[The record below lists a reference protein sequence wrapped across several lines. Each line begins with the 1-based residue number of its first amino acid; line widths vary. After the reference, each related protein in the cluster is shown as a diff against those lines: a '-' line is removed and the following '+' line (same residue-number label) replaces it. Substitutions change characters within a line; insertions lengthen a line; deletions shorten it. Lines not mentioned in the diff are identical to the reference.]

1 MIEVSAARHMIYHA
15 ARLKDQ
21 KFRVN
26 LEGAMAKCYASEVAM
41 RVSSKAI
48 DLMGMEGL
56 TKRYPVEQIFR
67 DVKLNEIGEG
77 TSEIQRIVISKQ
89 VLK

>member
-1 MIEVSAARHMIYHA
+1 
-15 ARLKDQ
+15 
-21 KFRVN
+21 
-26 LEGAMAKCYASEVAM
+26 MAKCYASEVAM
-41 RVSSKAI
+41 RVTSKAMNI
-48 DLMGMEGL
+48 MGMEGL
-56 TKRYPVEQIFR
+56 TGKYPVEKIFR